1 MTNLDRKDRLQ
12 SKVQFVNKL
21 SEAITASNGIPGI
34 SRVEYAVLEYPDR
47 PNCVEEFAVVTFVGG
62 AKSVRCCTGNSNL
75 ANFEEI
81 SKLLDGGYYR
91 EVEWFDKLSATLE
104 RIF

>member
-12 SKVQFVNKL
+12 NKVQFVNKL
-21 SEAITASNGIPGI
+21 SEAITAGIPGI

-47 PNCVEEFAVVTFVGG
+47 PNCVEEFAVVIFAGG

-81 SKLLDGGYYR
+81 SKLLVGGYYN
-91 EVEWFDKLSATLE
+91 EVEWFDRLSATLD

>member
-1 MTNLDRKDRLQ
+1 MTNLDKKVRLQ
-12 SKVQFVNKL
+12 NKVLFVEKL
-21 SEAITASNGIPGI
+21 SEIITANIPGI
-34 SRVEYAVLEYPDR
+34 SRVEYAVFEYKYPDR

-81 SKLLDGGYYR
+81 SKLLDGGYYE
-91 EVEWFDKLSATLE
+91 EVDWFNKLSATLE